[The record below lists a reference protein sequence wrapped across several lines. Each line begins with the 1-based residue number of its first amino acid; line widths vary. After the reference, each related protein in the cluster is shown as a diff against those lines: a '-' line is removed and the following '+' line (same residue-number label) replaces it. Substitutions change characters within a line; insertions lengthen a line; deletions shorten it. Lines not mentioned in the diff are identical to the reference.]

1 MEVVIGVDIG
11 GSHISAAFID
21 GNSKKIVFGTKQ
33 RLYVNAHGTVSTIIN
48 EWSTA
53 IIQTLGASQV
63 PEGNTYKVGI
73 ALPGPCDYE
82 NGISLMDGNNKY
94 AALFGLNIKTLLSQ
108 KLSISQ
114 HQICLMNDAAG
125 FLKGELYAGAARG
138 MATAIG
144 LTLGTGLGSAT
155 FNGTTVT
162 DANFWCL
169 RFKEGIAE
177 DYLSTRWF
185 VTRYEALSKQT
196 VKGVKELADLY
207 TKDENVQFIC
217 REFAIN
223 LSDFLIA
230 FIQQQTL
237 QPQIIVIGGNIMNC
251 SHLFLPEVT
260 EILLRKGYLMPIV
273 KSQLGEEAAIV
284 GASTLFEQNMLVKC

>member
-11 GSHISAAFID
+11 GSHISAALID
-21 GNSKKIVFGTKQ
+21 VKSRKIVFGTKQ
-33 RLYVNAHGTVSTIIN
+33 RAHINPHGTVDQIIN
-48 EWSTA
+48 DWVA
-53 IIQTLGASQV
+53 VIVQTLGASQV

-138 MATAIG
+138 MATAIAIG

-155 FNGTTVT
+155 FNGITAT

-169 RFKEGIAE
+169 PFKDGIAE

-185 VTRYEALSKQT
+185 VTKYYDISKIK
-196 VKGVKELADLY
+196 VNGVKELAALHTTD
-207 TKDENVQFIC
+207 TNVQIIF
-217 REFAIN
+217 REFADN

-230 FIQQQTL
+230 FIQLQTF
-237 QPQIIVIGGNIMNC
+237 QPEIIVMGGNIMHC
-251 SHLFLPEVT
+251 SHLFLPDV
-260 EILLRKGYLMPIV
+260 IALLQSKGYLVPIAQ
-273 KSQLGEEAAIV
+273 SQLGEDAAIL
-284 GASTLFEQNMLVKC
+284 GASALF